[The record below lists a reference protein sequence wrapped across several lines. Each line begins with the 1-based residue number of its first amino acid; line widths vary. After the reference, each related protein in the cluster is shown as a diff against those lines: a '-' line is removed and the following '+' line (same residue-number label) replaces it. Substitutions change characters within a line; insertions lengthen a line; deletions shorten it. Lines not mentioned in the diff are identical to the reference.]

1 MPNQDPQL
9 LAKMAVDKVM
19 TRYQQALQNVVEDID
34 PADIDDDEMLAALY
48 GYSDNALDVIA
59 RETANNVLRAGRA
72 AGLQEMADE
81 MGSQKGVWRRTA
93 VLDEN
98 TCGPCDAADGT
109 PIDGPDADLSSICEG
124 GDSCRCL
131 PFMELP

>member
-1 MPNQDPQL
+1 MAQL
-9 LAKMAVDKVM
+9 AVQKVM

-34 PADIDDDEMLAALY
+34 PADIDDDEMLQALY

-72 AGLQEMADE
+72 AGLQEVANEVGED
-81 MGSQKGVWRRTA
+81 KLVWRRAA

-98 TCGPCDAADGT
+98 TCAPCDSLDGSV
-109 PIDGPDADLSSICEG
+109 IDGPDADLSSACEG
-124 GDSCRCL
+124 GDQCRCI
-131 PFMELP
+131 PFAELP

>member
-1 MPNQDPQL
+1 MPNQDPKL

-72 AGLQEMADE
+72 AGLQEVANELGED
-81 MGSQKGVWRRTA
+81 KLVWRRAA

-98 TCGPCDAADGT
+98 SCENCEALDGT
-109 PIDGPDADLSSICEG
+109 EIDGPDADLSSACEG
-124 GDSCRCL
+124 GDQCRCIPFAAL
-131 PFMELP
+131 P

>member
-1 MPNQDPQL
+1 MPNQDPKL

-72 AGLQEMADE
+72 AGLQEVANEVGED
-81 MGSQKGVWRRTA
+81 KLVYRRAA
-93 VLDEN
+93 VLDES

-109 PIDGPDADLSSICEG
+109 VVSLDDDLSAICDG
-124 GDSCRCL
+124 GDQCRCI
-131 PFMELP
+131 FFAELP